1 MSLYWY
7 KTVSSKYEKPK
18 LSVLPYEVLRH
29 LTDSMDSN
37 YKVEPHLA

>member
-7 KTVSSKYEKPK
+7 KTVSSEYEKPK
-18 LSVLPYEVLRH
+18 LSVLPYEVLH

-37 YKVEPHLA
+37 YKVESHLA